1 MELDYRGSML
11 DEFNLRFSWWCSF
24 TEWQCLQSSAQ
35 LSINLT
41 TVSYELELLW
51 ACWVAHIPPCFGW
64 ICVAGQ
70 RLCMFLIEHRWCV
83 CMLIFSHFSP
93 QLWCMSIRC
102 IWEKC
107 YISSGSG
114 TFEVVLLCACHYT
127 IVSLFRK
134 LLIAQLLILNY
145 ACAVSFFCY
154 ELVCLSLSGWVLL
167 VLTWVT
173 SCRYVILSFMY
184 GLTVSYFKTC
194 IYALLR
200 QWRVLHRPSIRKTRF
215 FAVYGSVL
223 EGERRSLNE

>member
-1 MELDYRGSML
+1 M
-11 DEFNLRFSWWCSF
+11 
-24 TEWQCLQSSAQ
+24 
-35 LSINLT
+35 
-41 TVSYELELLW
+41 
-51 ACWVAHIPPCFGW
+51 
-64 ICVAGQ
+64 AGQ
-70 RLCMFLIEHRWCV
+70 RLCTFLIEHRWCG

-93 QLWCMSIRC
+93 QLWCMSFRC

-107 YISSGSG
+107 YIFSESG

-134 LLIAQLLILNY
+134 LLIAQLLIFNY
-145 ACAVSFFCY
+145 ACAVRFFCY
-154 ELVCLSLSGWVLL
+154 ELVCLSLSGWVLP

-200 QWRVLHRPSIRKTRF
+200 QWHVFYTVLQFAKRDFLQYTWAFWRGKGGVWTNSLGHIF
-215 FAVYGSVL
+215 FYFCREVSRHVI
-223 EGERRSLNE
+223 